1 MDTRISQYE
10 IIENVRE
17 SRRTPF
23 CRGQRPGS
31 GEPVVFKILKPAAA
45 PEYEPARFRREFTG
59 PIYRRLQ
66 MKDSLRDLSM
76 RAAVMIALAL
86 SLLLQCLPVAMA
98 DEPDAAPS
106 TGLTKDVAEMDIEEL
121 VKVRVSPFDVSTHLD
136 SGYRASNSVSGSRFD
151 APIRDLPFAI
161 QAFTESFIK
170 DQKPVNIFDVA
181 RYSPGVTYRSNDFNE
196 GNANLAIRGFAV
208 SATPGNVQILR
219 DGFHGPSIFDFT
231 NISRVEV
238 VKGPASFLYGQ
249 VAPGGVVNIITKSP
263 QPRFA
268 ASADA
273 RYGSYGE
280 YRFDA
285 DVTGPASKTL
295 FYRLSTSYDHDMEY
309 WKPYD
314 AYSWDVSPSLLWQPK
329 EWVSMSLKYEY
340 FRKDESPQVMQKPG
354 YIGQSGLVP
363 TPSDPNLFGVDVPGL
378 PDNWNSMSY
387 RDYRR
392 SDTNNPSVLLDFKA
406 GDHWNLRT
414 GYSHLEYEVDALFS
428 GNFGMANNN
437 TFLQGRRFRYT
448 TYTNRDDTFQADAVG
463 TYDYGWTSLRLLLG
477 GQYVDR
483 SFDNQSGQAPNDP
496 ALGSDPT
503 ASPLPLWD
511 LRDPSTWNRVVT
523 IPLSALTANRVD
535 QTTHFV
541 DKSVYGGA
549 TFGFFNNRLL
559 VLAGWRLTS
568 TESQLTDNLT
578 GQSQPEFTAS
588 AVTPQ
593 YGVLYKLTPQLS
605 LYASYAESF
614 VPGSQI
620 LNNPDGTTTTAK
632 PTEGQGYEI
641 GVKADL
647 FGGRLSGTLTCFDIR
662 NKNIVNDL
670 AILDPATGFQ
680 NIYNIQSGEQRSRG
694 VELDATI
701 TATDNWQLYLSYSY
715 MDARITEFSGNDAA
729 ILAQDPSTLD
739 AAGQA
744 NYKNVRAFHN
754 APLQMSAPHLA
765 NLWTRYNF
773 TQGGLRG
780 LYVAGGVNFVYDQ
793 TILPNS
799 PESVNQTYALI
810 NATVGYSWRWGNQRL
825 SLDLMGKN
833 LSDEQYRPSQSTRSR
848 PREFLLTLTARF

>member
-1 MDTRISQYE
+1 MIAMRRI
-10 IIENVRE
+10 
-17 SRRTPF
+17 
-23 CRGQRPGS
+23 
-31 GEPVVFKILKPAAA
+31 
-45 PEYEPARFRREFTG
+45 
-59 PIYRRLQ
+59 
-66 MKDSLRDLSM
+66 KDSLSELGG
-76 RAAVMIALAL
+76 RAAVMTALAL
-86 SLLLQCLPVAMA
+86 TLLLQHLPVAMA
-98 DEPDAAPS
+98 NEHGAAAPEA
-106 TGLTKDVAEMDIEEL
+106 GQKEVAEMDIEEL

-136 SGYRASNSVSGSRFD
+136 SGYRASNSVSASRFD

-161 QAFTESFIK
+161 QAFTESFIE
-170 DQKPVNIFDVA
+170 DQKPVNIFDIA

-208 SATPGNVQILR
+208 SATPGNVQVLR
-219 DGFHGPSIFDFT
+219 DGFHGPSILDFT

-238 VKGPASFLYGQ
+238 VKGPSSFLYGQ
-249 VAPGGVVNIITKSP
+249 VAPGGIVNIITKSP
-263 QPRFA
+263 QTQFA
-268 ASADA
+268 ATADA
-273 RYGSYGE
+273 SYGSYGQ

-295 FYRLSTSYDHDMEY
+295 FYRLVASYDHDMEY

-314 AYSWDVSPSLLWQPK
+314 AHSWDIAPSLLWQPR
-329 EWVSMSLKYEY
+329 EWLSVSLKYEY

-354 YIGQSGLVP
+354 YNTQAGVVP
-363 TPSDPNLFGVDVPGL
+363 TPSDPNLSGVDVPGL
-378 PDNWNSMSY
+378 PDNWNSMSF
-387 RDYRR
+387 RDFRN
-392 SDTNNPSVLLDFKA
+392 SDTSNPSAWIDLKA

-414 GYSHLEYEVDALFS
+414 GFSHLEYEVDALFS
-428 GNFGMANNN
+428 GNLGMANNT

-511 LRDPSTWNRVVT
+511 LRVPSTWNRVVT

-535 QTTHFV
+535 QTTHYV
-541 DKSVYGGA
+541 DKSVYGGT
-549 TFGFFNNRLL
+549 TFGFFDDRLL
-559 VLAGWRLTS
+559 VLAGARLTS
-568 TESQLTDNLT
+568 TESRLTDNLT

-593 YGVLYKLTPQLS
+593 YGVLYKLTPGVS

-620 LNNPDGTTTTAK
+620 LNNPDATTSPAK
-632 PTEGQGYEI
+632 PTEGKGYDI

-647 FGGRLSGTLTCFDIR
+647 FGGRLSGTLTFFDIR

-670 AILDPATGFQ
+670 ATTTSAGVVTF
-680 NIYNIQSGEQRSRG
+680 YNVQSGEQRSRG
-694 VELDATI
+694 IELDATA
-701 TATDNWQLYLSYSY
+701 TLTDNWQLYLSYSY

-729 ILAQDPSTLD
+729 TLARDPATLD
-739 AAGQA
+739 PAGQA
-744 NYKNVRAFHN
+744 NYKNVRRFHN
-754 APLQMSAPHLA
+754 APLQMSAPHLV

-773 TQGGLRG
+773 TKGRLRG
-780 LYVAGGVNFVYDQ
+780 LYVAGGLNFVCDQ
-793 TILPNS
+793 TLLPDT
-799 PESVNQTYALI
+799 PEGAHQTYTLV
-810 NATVGYSWRWGNQRL
+810 NATVGYSWAWRGSTM

-833 LSDEQYRPSQSTRSR
+833 LADEHYRPSQSSRSR